1 MILGIV
7 TGLVPLRFLGVVV
20 SLVGGCSVSIALNK
34 VGLRSLS
41 IYGLRLTC
49 RSILW
54 AAGLLWIPVKGSTSA
69 AFAPGRCPKI
79 IVSNH
84 ISWMEILHLICLPFR
99 DSAGRPIL
107 PSFVFKETVRNLP
120 FIGKIAA
127 DLMGGIGVSRK
138 KYQQQQQQQQ
148 SKESP
153 EAVTTS
159 TTMEQILARANKQ
172 NNGSCGPLVVFPEG
186 TTTNGTSLLVFKR
199 GAFAPL
205 VKVQPVLY
213 GFGQSSSDPSTSEF
227 LPTYDSI
234 WWPAYLW
241 RLFSQPL
248 SHLECRFL
256 DPIGPE
262 DVMGAAATE
271 NKGDGDV
278 DVASAFAEGV
288 RSVMAREA
296 NLPML
301 SSGYDYRHKL
311 QYHDGMRKALVN
323 HPRGAMY
330 AMCFAPMQAVT
341 KTTSSFGFDVVLGTK
356 WVAAEK

>member
-1 MILGIV
+1 MILGIA
-7 TGLVPLRFLGVVV
+7 TGLVPLRFLGVVL

-41 IYGLRLTC
+41 VYGLRLTC

-54 AAGLLWIPVKGSTSA
+54 SAGHLWIPVKGNTSA

-84 ISWMEILHLICLPFR
+84 FSWMEIFHLICLPFR
-99 DSAGRPIL
+99 DSTGRPIL
-107 PSFVFKETVRNLP
+107 PSFVFKESVRSLP
-120 FIGKIAA
+120 FIGTIAA

-138 KYQQQQQQQQ
+138 KYQQQQQ
-148 SKESP
+148 SMESP
-153 EAVTTS
+153 EAATTA
-159 TTMEQILARANKQ
+159 TTMEQILAKVNRQDND
-172 NNGSCGPLVVFPEG
+172 SCGPLVVFPEG

-199 GAFAPL
+199 GAFEPL

-213 GFGQSSSDPSTSEF
+213 SFGPSSSDPSKSAF
-227 LPTYDSI
+227 LPTYESI

-241 RLFSQPL
+241 RLFSQPV

-262 DVMGAAATE
+262 DVIGAAVTKKE
-271 NKGDGDV
+271 GDGDV
-278 DVASAFAEGV
+278 ACVFAEGV

-301 SSGYDYRHKL
+301 SSDYNYRHKL
-311 QYHDGMRKALVN
+311 QYHDGLRKAFVN

-341 KTTSSFGFDVVLGTK
+341 ETTGSFGFDVVLGTK